1 MTGLV
6 EGKVV
11 IITGAGSGVG
21 HAASLLFARH
31 GAKVVVSDVDGA
43 AAGATAAEVT
53 CEGGTAI
60 ARACNVADAASVDAL
75 VQVAVEAFGRL
86 DVMYNNAGITIQAK
100 PGQGSRLF
108 VDAAQEDIDRLYAV
122 NVGGVI
128 NGCKAALRQF
138 EAQGGGGVIVNTA
151 SVAGLVGYGSVVYG
165 STKGAVTTLTRAL
178 AIEVAGQGIRI
189 NSVCPAGMPTN
200 FMGSDIASSE
210 AARASM
216 GMAHP
221 LGRPIE
227 PIDCANGAL
236 FLASDLAS
244 NITGVNL
251 PVDGGLSAG
260 VPTKRQE
267 THGGPL

>member
-1 MTGLV
+1 MTNVKGLV
-6 EGKVV
+6 DGKVV

-21 HAASLLFARH
+21 HAAAILFARH
-31 GAKVVVSDVDGA
+31 GAKVVSADVDA
-43 AAGATAAEVT
+43 ASAEATAAAVKA
-53 CEGGTAI
+53 EGGSAI
-60 ARACNVADAASVDAL
+60 AQACDVGDASAVDAL
-75 VQVAVEAFGRL
+75 VDVAARTFGRL
-86 DVMYNNAGITIQAK
+86 DIMYNNAGITIQPK
-100 PGQGSRLF
+100 PGKGLRRFL
-108 VDAAQEDIDRLYAV
+108 DATQEDIDRLYRV
-122 NVGGVI
+122 NVGGVM
-128 NGCKAALRQF
+128 NGCKAAIRRF

-151 SVAGLVGYGSVVYG
+151 SVAGLVGYGGVVYG

-178 AIEVAGQGIRI
+178 AIELAAQGIRI

-200 FMGSDIASSE
+200 FIGGGGSTSD

-216 GMAHP
+216 AATHP

-227 PIDCANGAL
+227 PMECASAAL

-260 VPTKRQE
+260 IPMRR
-267 THGGPL
+267 